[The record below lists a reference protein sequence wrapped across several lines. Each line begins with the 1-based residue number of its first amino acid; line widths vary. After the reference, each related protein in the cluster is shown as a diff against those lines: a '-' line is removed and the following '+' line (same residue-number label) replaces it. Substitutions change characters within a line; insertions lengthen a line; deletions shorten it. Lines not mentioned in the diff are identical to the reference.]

1 MKKFLLN
8 LGLVVLVILAV
19 YAWTWLPWFGVIALV
34 LVFAAWMALS
44 RSGRQAASVT
54 AVGVS
59 TIRQRA
65 GSSSVIVIGIAGVV
79 AVLVALLAMGDGL
92 TATLESGGRTD
103 TAIVLRGGAA
113 AESASVLVHDDV
125 LAIEQAPGIARDA
138 GGKPMSSA
146 ELVVAANVRQKGSD
160 QDANAQLR
168 GVDEQ
173 AWALRPNLKIIQG
186 RKFKPGLREMDVG
199 QGAARQFAGMAV
211 GDEVKLGTESW
222 KVVGVF
228 ASGDAYDSEMWSDR
242 QTVAS
247 AYRRGN
253 SAESVLVKLTS
264 AAAFDR
270 FKAALA
276 SDPKLKVEAT
286 TTKDYFARQSAGL
299 AKVIRFVGLT
309 VGIIM
314 AIGAIFGALNC
325 MFAAV
330 AGRAREI
337 ATLRAIGFRGVPVV
351 VSVML
356 ETMLLALFGG
366 VLGAL
371 VVWLVFNGYTTST
384 LSGFTQLVFRFQ
396 VSPQLLWE
404 GLKWA
409 LAIGFIGGLFPAV
422 RAARLPVTTA
432 LRES

>member
-1 MKKFLLN
+1 MKKFLFN

-19 YAWTWLPWFGVIALV
+19 YAWTWLPWFGAIALALLFV
-34 LVFAAWMALS
+34 AWLALS

-79 AVLVALLAMGDGL
+79 AVLVALLAMGEGL
-92 TATLESGGRTD
+92 TATLENGGRTD
-103 TAIVLRGGAA
+103 TAIVLRGGSA
-113 AESASVLVHDDV
+113 AESASVLTHDDV
-125 LAIEQAPGIARDA
+125 LAVEQAPGIARDA
-138 GGKPMSSA
+138 SGKPIASA
-146 ELVVAANVRQKGSD
+146 ELVVAANVKQKGSD
-160 QDANAQLR
+160 EDANAQLR
-168 GVDEQ
+168 GVDDE
-173 AWALRPNLKIIQG
+173 AWALRPGLKIIEG
-186 RKFKPGLREMDVG
+186 RKFKPGLRELDVG

-211 GDEVKLGTESW
+211 GDEVKLGRESW

-228 ASGDAYDSEMWSDR
+228 ASGDAYDSELWADR

-253 SAESVLVKLTS
+253 SAESVLVRLTN

-270 FKAALA
+270 FNAALA
-276 SDPKLKVEAT
+276 SDPKLKVEAS

-299 AKVIRFVGLT
+299 AKVIRIVGLT

-314 AIGAIFGALNC
+314 AIGAVFGALNC

-330 AGRAREI
+330 ASRAREI
-337 ATLRAIGFRGVPVV
+337 ATLRAIGFRSVPVV

-371 VVWLVFNGYTTST
+371 IVWLVFNGYTTST
-384 LSGFTQLVFRFQ
+384 LSGLTQLVFRFQ

-422 RAARLPVTTA
+422 RAARLPVSTA

>member
-1 MKKFLLN
+1 MKKFLFN
-8 LGLVVLVILAV
+8 
-19 YAWTWLPWFGVIALV
+19 LV
-34 LVFAAWMALS
+34 LVLLVIVAVLAWIRLPWIGVAALALLFALWLALS

-79 AVLVALLAMGDGL
+79 AVLVALLAMGEGL
-92 TATLESGGRTD
+92 TATLASGGRSD

-113 AESASVLVHDDV
+113 AESASVLLRDDV
-125 LAIEQAPGIARDA
+125 LAVEQAPGVARDA
-138 GGKPMSSA
+138 AGKPVLSA
-146 ELVVAANVRQKGSD
+146 ELVVAASLKQKGSNE
-160 QDANAQLR
+160 DANAQLR
-168 GVDEQ
+168 GVDAE
-173 AWALRPNLKIIQG
+173 AWALRPDLKIVQG
-186 RKFKPGLREMDVG
+186 RKFKPGLRELVVG
-199 QGAARQFAGMAV
+199 QGAARQFAGVAL

-228 ASGDAYDSEMWSDR
+228 ASGDAYDSELWADR
-242 QTVAS
+242 QSVAS

-264 AAAFDR
+264 AAAFDG
-270 FKAALA
+270 FKAALM
-276 SDPKLKVEAT
+276 SDPKLKVETST
-286 TTKDYFARQSAGL
+286 TADYFARQSAGL
-299 AKVIRFVGLT
+299 AKTIRVVGLT
-309 VGIIM
+309 VGVIM

-330 AGRAREI
+330 AARAREI

-356 ETMLLALFGG
+356 ETMLMALAGG

-371 VVWLVFNGYTTST
+371 IVWLVFNGYTTST
-384 LSGFTQLVFRFQ
+384 LNGLTQVVFDFK
-396 VSPQLLWE
+396 VSPALMWS

-432 LRES
+432 LREL

>member
-1 MKKFLLN
+1 MKKFLFN
-8 LGLVVLVILAV
+8 
-19 YAWTWLPWFGVIALV
+19 LV
-34 LVFAAWMALS
+34 LVLLVIVAVLAWIRLPWIGVAALALLFALWLALS

-79 AVLVALLAMGDGL
+79 AVLVALLAMGEGL
-92 TATLESGGRTD
+92 TATLASGGRSD

-113 AESASVLVHDDV
+113 AESASVLLRDDV
-125 LAIEQAPGIARDA
+125 LAVEQAPGVARDA
-138 GGKPMSSA
+138 AGKPVLSA
-146 ELVVAANVRQKGSD
+146 ELVVAASLKQKGSNE
-160 QDANAQLR
+160 DANAQLR
-168 GVDEQ
+168 GVDAE
-173 AWALRPNLKIIQG
+173 AWALRPDLKIVQG
-186 RKFKPGLREMDVG
+186 RKFKPGLRELVVG
-199 QGAARQFAGMAV
+199 QGAARQFAGVAV

-228 ASGDAYDSEMWSDR
+228 ASGDAYDSELWADR
-242 QTVAS
+242 QSVAS

-264 AAAFDR
+264 AAAFDG
-270 FKAALA
+270 FKAALM
-276 SDPKLKVEAT
+276 SDPKLKVETST
-286 TTKDYFARQSAGL
+286 TADYFARQSAGL
-299 AKVIRFVGLT
+299 AKTIRVVGLT
-309 VGIIM
+309 VGVIM

-330 AGRAREI
+330 ASRAREI

-356 ETMLLALFGG
+356 ETMLLALAGG

-371 VVWLVFNGYTTST
+371 IVWLVFNGYTTST
-384 LSGFTQLVFRFQ
+384 LNGLTQVVFDFK
-396 VSPQLLWE
+396 VSPALMWS

-432 LRES
+432 LREL

>member
-1 MKKFLLN
+1 MKKFLIN
-8 LGLVVLVILAV
+8 LSLVLLVVVALFGWTMLPWLGALALAV
-19 YAWTWLPWFGVIALV
+19 I
-34 LVFAAWMALS
+34 FAAWLGFS
-44 RSGRQAASVT
+44 RSGRQTASMT

-59 TIRQRA
+59 TLRQRA

-79 AVLVALLAMGDGL
+79 AVLVALLAMGEGL
-92 TATLESGGRTD
+92 TATLQSGGRTD
-103 TAIVLRGGAA
+103 TAIVLRGGSA

-125 LAIEQAPGIARDA
+125 LAIGQAPGIARDA
-138 GGKPMSSA
+138 GGKPLVSA
-146 ELVVAANVRQKGSD
+146 ELVVAASVKQQGSD
-160 QDANAQLR
+160 EDANAQLR
-168 GVDEQ
+168 GVDAE
-173 AWALRPNLKIIQG
+173 AWALRPGLKIVQG
-186 RKFKPGLREMDVG
+186 RKFTPGLRELDVG

-228 ASGDAYDSEMWSDR
+228 ASGDAYDSELWADR
-242 QTVAS
+242 EAVAS

-253 SAESVLVKLTS
+253 SAESVLVKLTGP
-264 AAAFDR
+264 AAFDS
-270 FKAALA
+270 FNAALA
-276 SDPKLKVEAT
+276 SDPKLKVEAST
-286 TTKDYFARQSAGL
+286 TADYFAKQSASL
-299 AKVIRFVGLT
+299 AKTIHIVGLT

-330 AGRAREI
+330 ASRAREI
-337 ATLRAIGFRGVPVV
+337 ATLRAIGFRGAPVV

-356 ETMLLALFGG
+356 ETMLLALLGG

-371 VVWLVFNGYTTST
+371 IVWLVFNGYTAST
-384 LSGFTQLVFRFQ
+384 LNGLTQVVFRFK
-396 VSPQLLWE
+396 VSPQLLWD

-432 LRES
+432 LREL

>member
-1 MKKFLLN
+1 MKKFLFN

-19 YAWTWLPWFGVIALV
+19 YAWTWLPWFGAIALALLFV
-34 LVFAAWMALS
+34 AWLALS

-79 AVLVALLAMGDGL
+79 AVLVALLAMGEGL
-92 TATLESGGRTD
+92 TATLENGGRTD
-103 TAIVLRGGAA
+103 TAIVLRGGSA
-113 AESASVLVHDDV
+113 AESASVLTHDDV
-125 LAIEQAPGIARDA
+125 LAVEQAPGIARDA
-138 GGKPMSSA
+138 SGKPIASA
-146 ELVVAANVRQKGSD
+146 ELVVAANVKQKGSD
-160 QDANAQLR
+160 EDANAQLR
-168 GVDEQ
+168 GVDDE
-173 AWALRPNLKIIQG
+173 AWALRPGLKIIEG
-186 RKFKPGLREMDVG
+186 RKFKPGLRELDVG

-211 GDEVKLGTESW
+211 GDEVKLGRESW

-228 ASGDAYDSEMWSDR
+228 ASGDAYDSELWADR

-253 SAESVLVKLTS
+253 SAESVLVRLTN

-270 FKAALA
+270 FNAALA
-276 SDPKLKVEAT
+276 SDPKLKVEAS

-299 AKVIRFVGLT
+299 AKVIRVVGLT

-314 AIGAIFGALNC
+314 AIGAVFGALNC

-330 AGRAREI
+330 ASRAREI
-337 ATLRAIGFRGVPVV
+337 ATLRAIGFRSVPVV

-371 VVWLVFNGYTTST
+371 IVWLVFNGYTTST
-384 LSGFTQLVFRFQ
+384 LSGLTQLVFRFQ

-422 RAARLPVTTA
+422 RAARLPVSTA

>member
-1 MKKFLLN
+1 MKKFLFN
-8 LGLVVLVILAV
+8 
-19 YAWTWLPWFGVIALV
+19 LV
-34 LVFAAWMALS
+34 LVLLVIVAVLAWIRLPWIGVAALALLFALWLALS

-79 AVLVALLAMGDGL
+79 AVLVALLAMGEGL
-92 TATLESGGRTD
+92 TATLASGGRSD

-113 AESASVLVHDDV
+113 AESASVLLRDDV
-125 LAIEQAPGIARDA
+125 LAVEQAPGVARDA
-138 GGKPMSSA
+138 AGKPVLSA
-146 ELVVAANVRQKGSD
+146 ELVVAASLKQKGSNE
-160 QDANAQLR
+160 DANAQLR
-168 GVDEQ
+168 GVDAE
-173 AWALRPNLKIIQG
+173 AWALRPDLKIVQG
-186 RKFKPGLREMDVG
+186 RKFKPGLRELVVG
-199 QGAARQFAGMAV
+199 QGAARQFAGVAV

-228 ASGDAYDSEMWSDR
+228 ASGDAYDSELWADR
-242 QTVAS
+242 QSVAS

-253 SAESVLVKLTS
+253 SAESVLVRLTN
-264 AAAFDR
+264 AAAFDG
-270 FKAALA
+270 FKAALM
-276 SDPKLKVEAT
+276 SDPKLKVETST
-286 TTKDYFARQSAGL
+286 TADYFARQSAGL
-299 AKVIRFVGLT
+299 AKTIRVVGLT
-309 VGIIM
+309 VGVIM

-330 AGRAREI
+330 ASRAREI

-356 ETMLLALFGG
+356 ETMLLALAGG

-371 VVWLVFNGYTTST
+371 IVWLVFNGYTTST
-384 LSGFTQLVFRFQ
+384 LNGLTQVVFDFK
-396 VSPQLLWE
+396 VSPALMWS

-432 LRES
+432 LREL

>member
-1 MKKFLLN
+1 MKKFLFN
-8 LGLVVLVILAV
+8 
-19 YAWTWLPWFGVIALV
+19 LV
-34 LVFAAWMALS
+34 LVLLVIVAVLAWIRLPWIGVAALALLFVLWLALS

-65 GSSSVIVIGIAGVV
+65 GSSSVIVVGIAGVV
-79 AVLVALLAMGDGL
+79 AVLVALLAMGEGL
-92 TATLESGGRTD
+92 TATLASGGRSD

-113 AESASVLVHDDV
+113 AESASVLLRDDV
-125 LAIEQAPGIARDA
+125 LAVEQAPGVARDA
-138 GGKPMSSA
+138 AGKPVLSA
-146 ELVVAANVRQKGSD
+146 ELVVAASLKQKGSNE
-160 QDANAQLR
+160 DANAQLR
-168 GVDEQ
+168 GVDAE
-173 AWALRPNLKIIQG
+173 AWALRPDLKIVQG
-186 RKFKPGLREMDVG
+186 RKFKPGLRELVVG
-199 QGAARQFAGMAV
+199 QGAARQFAGVAV

-228 ASGDAYDSEMWSDR
+228 ASGDAYDSELWADR
-242 QTVAS
+242 QSVAS

-253 SAESVLVKLTS
+253 SAESVLVRLTS
-264 AAAFDR
+264 AAAFDG
-270 FKAALA
+270 FKAALM
-276 SDPKLKVEAT
+276 SDPKLKVETST
-286 TTKDYFARQSAGL
+286 TADYCARQSAGL
-299 AKVIRFVGLT
+299 AKTIRVVGLT
-309 VGIIM
+309 VGVIM

-330 AGRAREI
+330 ASRAREI

-356 ETMLLALFGG
+356 ETMLLALAGG

-371 VVWLVFNGYTTST
+371 IVWLVFNGYTTST
-384 LSGFTQLVFRFQ
+384 LNGLTQVVFDFK
-396 VSPQLLWE
+396 VSPALMWS

-432 LRES
+432 LREL

>member
-1 MKKFLLN
+1 MKKFLFN
-8 LGLVVLVILAV
+8 LGLVVLVVLAV
-19 YAWTWLPWFGVIALV
+19 YAWTWLPWFGAIALALLFAV
-34 LVFAAWMALS
+34 WLVLS

-54 AVGVS
+54 MVGVS
-59 TIRQRA
+59 TISQRA

-79 AVLVALLAMGDGL
+79 AVLVALLAMGNGL

-103 TAIVLRGGAA
+103 TAIVLRGGSA
-113 AESASVLVHDDV
+113 AESASVLTHDDV
-125 LAIEQAPGIARDA
+125 LAIEQASGIARDA
-138 GGKPMSSA
+138 SGKPMASA
-146 ELVVAANVRQKGSD
+146 ELVVAASVKQKGSD
-160 QDANAQLR
+160 EDANAQLR
-168 GVDEQ
+168 GVDDE
-173 AWALRPNLKIIQG
+173 AWALRPNLKIIEG
-186 RKFKPGLREMDVG
+186 RKFKPGLRELDVG
-199 QGAARQFAGMAV
+199 RGAARQFAGMV
-211 GDEVKLGTESW
+211 LGDEVKLGRESW

-228 ASGDAYDSEMWSDR
+228 AAGDAYDSELWADR
-242 QTVAS
+242 PTVAS

-264 AAAFDR
+264 PAAFAR
-270 FKAALA
+270 FNAALA
-276 SDPKLKVEAT
+276 SDPKLKVEAS
-286 TTKDYFARQSAGL
+286 TTKDYFSKQSAGL
-299 AKVIRFVGLT
+299 ATVIRVVGLT

-330 AGRAREI
+330 ASRAREI
-337 ATLRAIGFRGVPVV
+337 ATLRAIGFRSVPVV

-356 ETMLLALFGG
+356 ETMLLALLGG

-371 VVWLVFNGYTTST
+371 IVWLVFNGYTTST
-384 LSGFTQLVFRFQ
+384 LSGLTQLVFRFQ
-396 VSPQLLWE
+396 VSPQLLWD

-422 RAARLPVTTA
+422 RAARLPVSTA